1 MPRPTDEV
9 RQLLVHPVVWPPL
22 LSWLKARN
30 IELSAQQFGGDDL
43 PTYVMTPSTVT
54 TEVGRDQLDTYVRI
68 FKQLPREAVAELVA
82 AVTTDPALHGRR
94 TALAQA
100 AMLVSV
106 GHRLGWHD
114 ALPAVVPGGAGEE
127 PELAADPQP
136 VGAEFVQR
144 LATVKVGE
152 DATVDPAMCPRCKGD
167 NREAF
172 ALCPACAEADGRL
185 LCPRC
190 GEDITDYAEDDHVF
204 RTGDERPYCSGECV
218 VAAHR
223 AALKQQPKEA

>member
-127 PELAADPQP
+127 PADETPKTPPTVGYSGKGRVWCLRCPHPADEDVP
-136 VGAEFVQR
+136 VTG
-144 LATVKVGE
+144 
-152 DATVDPAMCPRCKGD
+152 
-167 NREAF
+167 REVSDWEI
-172 ALCPACAEADGRL
+172 CASCGR
-185 LCPRC
+185 
-190 GEDITDYAEDDHVF
+190 HVLDVA
-204 RTGDERPYCSGECV
+204 RWVDER
-218 VAAHR
+218 AA
-223 AALKQQPKEA
+223 AQQPKEA